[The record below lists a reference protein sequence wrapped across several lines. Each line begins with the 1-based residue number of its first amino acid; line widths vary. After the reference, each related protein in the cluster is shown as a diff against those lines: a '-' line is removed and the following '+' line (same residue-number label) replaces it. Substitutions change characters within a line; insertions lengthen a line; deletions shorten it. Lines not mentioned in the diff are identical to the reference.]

1 VAIQIS
7 PAVAPVISSSRSIDA
22 NAPVPFHVAA
32 GLLRGLNREQRAAVK
47 HGDGPLLVVAGPGTG
62 KTEVVTR
69 RVAWLIATKR
79 ARAREILALTFTDNA
94 AQEMQARVDLL
105 VPYGQADAAVHTF
118 HAFGDRLLREY
129 AFELGLPGD
138 IRLIN
143 RAEAIVLLREHV
155 FELGLETYRP
165 LGDPTRF
172 LGALVDF
179 FQRAKD
185 QDVSPDALSDY
196 AERLPETDDTE
207 AGVAQGRRELARAF
221 LAYQSLLAR
230 NGLID
235 HGDQVSLAL
244 RLLRERPG
252 LRDEVTARYRYLLVD
267 EFQDMNPAQVE
278 LVHLLTGQAR
288 NVTIV
293 GDPDQAIYNFRGAAA
308 DNMTSLAQH
317 YPDLRHVVLRRNYRS
332 RQAIVDAAHRLV
344 SHSDAG
350 RAAREPQVS
359 NRRSRG
365 SEPVRSSWYATPD
378 DEADGVAGAVAAA
391 IAGGARPRDVAVLAR
406 SNAEVEPLARALR
419 MRGVAVRTQSQSD
432 FFAQAEVRPLLAYLR
447 VVVDPHHTLELYT
460 LATSFPYQLGGEHL
474 TDLLSGARRRHQSL
488 WQVLS
493 GADNQ
498 AELPTE
504 FAAAV
509 ARLVSDVR
517 AGIALAP
524 ERTST
529 EVLYDYVRR
538 SGRLAQLASSADPSG
553 PRAVARFFEIVRS
566 RGRFVTQDRVAFVV
580 PYLDTL
586 IEADEEPADTGP
598 LDVDAVSVLTVHRA
612 KGLEFKIVH
621 LTGLVDGRFPARGRP
636 PTLDVPWDEIAGR
649 TGSEMDRLDE
659 ERRLCFVAMTRAR
672 DELWLSYHVTG
683 PGGRMRRRPS
693 VFISEALDAPSA
705 ASSVELDA
713 ITRIEA
719 LGQPETNVAEPSA
732 ATVSR
737 GAFSFSEL
745 ETYLDCPERY
755 RFRHVVGLPASPH
768 HALTYGSAMHQAVAA
783 FHLSR
788 GKRAP
793 LSEDQLLEVFAR
805 AWSPEGFL
813 SREHEERRYAAG
825 QAALR
830 AFRDEQLAK
839 PSQVAAV
846 ERPFAFQ
853 IDELTVRGR
862 IDRLDATPDGAVI
875 IDYKSSDVRDQAKA
889 DQKARDSLQL
899 QVYSLAH
906 QSEHGSLPHEVRLHF
921 LDSGVVGRAR
931 PDPARLEKARAKL
944 KSAAAK
950 IGDGE
955 FPAHPSAIACGYC
968 PYRQICSASAA

>member
-1 VAIQIS
+1 M
-7 PAVAPVISSSRSIDA
+7 
-22 NAPVPFHVAA
+22 PFHVAA
-32 GLLRGLNREQRAAVK
+32 GLLRGLNREQRTAVK

-69 RVAWLIATKR
+69 RLAWLIATKR
-79 ARAREILALTFTDNA
+79 ARARQILALTFTDNA

-105 VPYGQADAAVHTF
+105 VPYGQADTAVHTF

-143 RAEAIVLLREHV
+143 RAEAIVLLREHL

-172 LGALVDF
+172 LGALVDL

-185 QDVSPDALSDY
+185 QDVSPDAVIQY
-196 AERLPETDDTE
+196 AEHLPRGDDVETGIARTR
-207 AGVAQGRRELARAF
+207 QELARAF
-221 LAYQSLLAR
+221 AAYKSLLAR

-244 RLLRERPG
+244 QLLRDRPG
-252 LRDEVTARYRYLLVD
+252 LRDEVTSRYRYLLVD
-267 EFQDMNPAQVE
+267 EFQDMNPAQVQ
-278 LVHLLTGQAR
+278 LVHLLTGHAR

-308 DNMTSLAQH
+308 NNMGSFAERH
-317 YPDLRHVVLRRNYRS
+317 PDLRNVVLRRNYRS
-332 RQAIVDAAHRLV
+332 RQAIVDAAQRLV

-350 RAAREPQVS
+350 PDERERQIS

-365 SEPVRSSWYATPD
+365 NQAVRSSSYATPD
-378 DEADGVAGAVAAA
+378 DETEGVATSVASGLADGV
-391 IAGGARPRDVAVLAR
+391 RPSDIAVLAR
-406 SNAEVEPLARALR
+406 SNAEIEPLARALR
-419 MRGVAVRTQSQSD
+419 MRAIPVRTHMRSD

-460 LATSFPYQLGGEHL
+460 LATGFPYQLGGEHL
-474 TDLLSGARRRHQSL
+474 TDLLSRARRRHQSL
-488 WQVLS
+488 WQAL
-493 GADNQ
+493 
-498 AELPTE
+498 AEAETQTDWPAP
-504 FAAAV
+504 FKAGV
-509 ARLVSDVR
+509 ARLISDLR
-517 AGIALAP
+517 AGMTSGP

-538 SGRLAQLASSADPSG
+538 SGRLARLAASADPSG
-553 PRAVARFFEIVRS
+553 ARSVAQFFEIVRS
-566 RGRFVTQDRVAFVV
+566 RARLLAQDRVAFLV
-580 PYLDTL
+580 PHLDSL
-586 IEADEEPADTGP
+586 IEADDEPADTGP
-598 LDVDAVSVLTVHRA
+598 LDLDAVSVLTVHRA
-612 KGLEFKIVH
+612 KGLEFSIVH

-636 PTLDVPWDEIAGR
+636 PTLDMPWDEIAGR
-649 TGSEMDRLDE
+649 PDAETDRLDE

-672 DELWLSYHVTG
+672 DELWLSYHVLG
-683 PGGRMRRRPS
+683 PGGRGRRRPS
-693 VFISEALDAPSA
+693 PFVGEALDAPA
-705 ASSVELDA
+705 ATAAIEVDA
-713 ITRIEA
+713 IARIEA
-719 LGQPETNVAEPSA
+719 LGQPELSEAEPLA
-732 ATVSR
+732 ASGPR
-737 GAFSFSEL
+737 GIFSFSEL

-755 RFRHVVGLPASPH
+755 RLRHVVGLPSSPH

-788 GKRAP
+788 GKGTP
-793 LSEDQLLEVFAR
+793 LPEEQLLDVFAR

-813 SREHEERRYAAG
+813 SREHEERRFAAG

-830 AFRDEQLAK
+830 SFRETQLAQ
-839 PSQVAAV
+839 PSLVTAV

-853 IDELTVRGR
+853 MEGLTVRGR
-862 IDRLDATPDGAVI
+862 IDRLDATSDGAVI
-875 IDYKSSDVRDQAKA
+875 TDYKSSDVRDQAKA
-889 DQKARDSLQL
+889 DQKTRDSLQL
-899 QVYSLAH
+899 QVYALAH
-906 QSEHGSLPHEVRLHF
+906 ESEHGSLPYEVRLHF
-921 LDSGVVGRAR
+921 LDSGVVGRAA

-944 KSAAAK
+944 KVAAAK
-950 IGDGE
+950 IGEGD
-955 FPAHPSAIACGYC
+955 FPAQPSAITCGYC